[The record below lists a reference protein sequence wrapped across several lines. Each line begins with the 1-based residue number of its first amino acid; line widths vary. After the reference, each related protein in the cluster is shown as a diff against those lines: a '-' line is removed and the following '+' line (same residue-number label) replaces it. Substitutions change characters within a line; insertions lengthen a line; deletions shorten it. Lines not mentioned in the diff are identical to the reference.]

1 MNTTIL
7 IVDDS
12 LVDRQ
17 LIGGLLRRNSGW
29 KLEFAEDGEEALES
43 LSKSTPSLVLTDLVM
58 PRMNGLELLRAIR
71 ATYAKIPVVLL
82 TAYGNEQIAVDALE
96 EGAASYVPKA
106 QQAERLV
113 DTVKRVLARS
123 EANRRRRKITT
134 RLHSASYVY
143 RLESNPALIAP
154 LLDELQQT
162 MVAMNL
168 GDSTDR
174 IRTCLAVEEA
184 LLNAMVHGNARLTNP
199 RKRDITSESYYNESS
214 WLRSND
220 RGSSGDRLGEVVL
233 SVRLS
238 QDCARFVIR
247 DEGRGFRVKNAL
259 GHGLEYYF
267 AEGKSRGMMLLHS
280 VMDEVKFND
289 IGNEVV
295 LLKSCCPAA
304 EH

>member
-1 MNTTIL
+1 MVGPHFRLGTRVDAISSLEEYPMNTTIL

-12 LVDRQ
+12 LVDRH
-17 LIGGLLRRNSGW
+17 LIGGLLRKRAGW
-29 KLEFAEDGEEALES
+29 KLEFAEDGSEALDR
-43 LSKSTPSLVLTDLVM
+43 LSQSTPSLVLTDLVM
-58 PRMNGLELLRAIR
+58 PRLNGLDLLRKIR
-71 ATYAKIPVVLL
+71 KRYPAVPVVLL

-113 DTVKRVLARS
+113 ETVQRVLARA
-123 EANRRRRKITT
+123 EANRRRRKIAT

-162 MVAMNL
+162 MVAMKL
-168 GDSTDR
+168 GDSTER

-184 LLNAMVHGNARLTNP
+184 LLNAMTHGNARLAQP
-199 RKRDITSESYYNESS
+199 
-214 WLRSND
+214 
-220 RGSSGDRLGEVVL
+220 LGEVVL
-233 SVRLS
+233 SVRLT

-247 DEGRGFRVKNAL
+247 DEGRGFRVQHAL
-259 GHGLEYYF
+259 GHGLDYYF

-289 IGNEVV
+289 AGNEVV
-295 LLKSCCPAA
+295 LLKTCCPALGT
-304 EH
+304 